1 MDKWTSHV
9 QGCVAVHFWA
19 TPQTFLSDHLHMY
32 VCDFLMDHK
41 LLQTAHIS
49 ICVKLTQSSCR
60 LREKKEFSMEGSA
73 TTKPEVA
80 TSGRE
85 LDSWVFFVCV
95 CVYDLFLFC
104 FLSPRANLSRGVL

>member
-1 MDKWTSHV
+1 MDGWTSRV

-32 VCDFLMDHK
+32 VCDFPVDHK
-41 LLQTAHIS
+41 LLQTADIS
-49 ICVKLTQSSCR
+49 ICVKLTQSLCR
-60 LREKKEFSMEGSA
+60 LRETIEFSMEGSA

-85 LDSWVFFVCV
+85 LDSFVCV
-95 CVYDLFLFC
+95 CVCDLFLFC
-104 FLSPRANLSRGVL
+104 FLSPRASLSRGVL